1 MAKSQNPRLKVGGGQ
16 LIQHSTPVVELRAP
30 FIQTHM
36 GPARLRAFHRPA
48 MRKLSYGPLAAPGP
62 HPVQPLLKH
71 IKKKAKVCIVELSQ
85 KHVLSTGI
93 CYTRAFE
100 SHEYIVTEI
109 IHRLPIFRLA
119 NKEKKCYSS

>member
-1 MAKSQNPRLKVGGGQ
+1 MRHDLESLRYLKIVNVLTSFYQAKSQNPRLKVGGGQ

-71 IKKKAKVCIVELSQ
+71 IKKKAKVNIIIYMMSTWRMISELILLV
-85 KHVLSTGI
+85 KV
-93 CYTRAFE
+93 
-100 SHEYIVTEI
+100 
-109 IHRLPIFRLA
+109 
-119 NKEKKCYSS
+119 